1 MTAGAIGAASSLGDN
16 SDVNAIKA
24 DERLC
29 TGSATLLE
37 PPTEP
42 SSEQPELAEPWSEHL
57 AEPAPASVQTEPA
70 PAGVQTQPK
79 KRVRPKGSKNKPCK
93 KAGQEQLP
101 EQPQQEPAELLTV
114 T

>member
-1 MTAGAIGAASSLGDN
+1 MPKGTCI
-16 SDVNAIKA
+16 
-24 DERLC
+24 
-29 TGSATLLE
+29 E
-37 PPTEP
+37 PPSEP

-70 PAGVQTQPK
+70 PVSVQTETAPAGVQTQPK
-79 KRVRPKGSKNKPCK
+79 KRGRSKGSKNKPRK

-101 EQPQQEPAELLTV
+101 EQESAEPLTL